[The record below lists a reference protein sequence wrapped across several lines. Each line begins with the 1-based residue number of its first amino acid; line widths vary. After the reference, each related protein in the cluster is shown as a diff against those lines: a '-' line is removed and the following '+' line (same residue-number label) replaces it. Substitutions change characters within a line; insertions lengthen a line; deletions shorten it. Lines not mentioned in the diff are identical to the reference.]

1 MGRQVLLMP
10 VGAGEPLACDAGLD
24 SESFRKEELLMSLVG
39 TLIAGSLLLFA
50 GLGVAALF
58 LSGSSS
64 RTANDDDPKN
74 PRTP

>member
-1 MGRQVLLMP
+1 
-10 VGAGEPLACDAGLD
+10 
-24 SESFRKEELLMSLVG
+24 MSLVG